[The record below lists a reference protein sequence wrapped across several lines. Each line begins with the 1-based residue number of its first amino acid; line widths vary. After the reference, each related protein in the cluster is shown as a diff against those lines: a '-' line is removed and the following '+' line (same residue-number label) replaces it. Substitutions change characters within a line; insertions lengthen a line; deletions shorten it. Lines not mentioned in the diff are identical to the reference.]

1 MNKVELTGRLTRD
14 AEIRSSNTTPPAT
27 VARYTLAVERR
38 YKKDDQQQ
46 ADFISCIAFGKTAE
60 FMERYGKKGV
70 KFEVV
75 GRIQTGSYTDRDG
88 HKVYTTEVV
97 CEEMGFAESKAA
109 AERNEQAYI
118 AQQPQGDGFM
128 NIPDGIDDELPF
140 S

>member
-14 AEIRSSNTTPPAT
+14 AEIRSSNTTPSAT

-38 YKKDDQQQ
+38 YKKEDQQH

-88 HKVYTTEVV
+88 RKVYTTEVV

-109 AERNEQAYI
+109 AERSEQAYI